1 MASGIYDEGG
11 SGKTGGLGGVEPAAA
26 RSGDY
31 QNIQATPQA
40 FGAQVGQ
47 AKEKLGAA
55 EERAGASAEQVSSNA
70 FELAHFQN
78 QIATDQSRNWLQGET
93 NKLLYGDPAKATTG
107 LDGKSIP
114 DTGFLGRQGSDAV
127 YGRQG
132 AMDAFD
138 DAVKQGR
145 EKLPPAAQ
153 IQYDNETA
161 RLRSVVMTQIGSH
174 YDQQYKSFVGDVNET
189 KATQALASVYASP
202 NDPGVMSMSSKDLFD
217 ARTNQAVLKYG
228 DTPEVRNGA
237 LTDARKE
244 LLKAQTIS
252 MAVTDPVGADK
263 HLEQFKD
270 VAGSDYPLLKEHLK
284 ARVEQQ
290 QGIAAGGD
298 AVKKAAQGGVPVL
311 PVAGTQGGARGG
323 AITPARVSDA
333 ILGQESGHNPNAAT
347 SVTGAVG
354 QAQIEPATFQQYAQ
368 PGENIHNPQDNL
380 AVHQRIIN
388 DYMQRYGGDAQ
399 RVAVA
404 YFSGPGNVAPAGSP
418 TPWVENKS
426 DPNGKSTSSY
436 VYDVSRRLGGTGGSP
451 IDTKAQAYRTI
462 MDDAT
467 LSQGAKDHA
476 IQFISRTYTQAQVAA
491 EEDAKALKE
500 RKEGAYSDVMHKLMT
515 GDTKNIVNYIDQNQ
529 DLTGEEK
536 KSLWELSAKPPGDSA
551 AAYGTGFYDVY
562 RNITAQPGDPKRI
575 GDASEIFKRG
585 GPDGDLT
592 LAGVEKAFQ
601 IFQWNQKSVENSSV
615 NRTKVSFL
623 KYAHD
628 EFAGSEDPFM
638 PKNKKGEAIFNS
650 QFVPRFEIAYDKWVK
665 AGNDPMDPKG
675 PVNKENVDK
684 LMNEIYPKR
693 QRNMDDVTETPGAG
707 PQQST
712 APTGVNQGAWD
723 KMLATPPQT
732 ESGTPFSRGAWVKA
746 LSNLAKDPSPENQR
760 AFDESQFGKGE
771 GAIKANE
778 IIQQLIPQR
787 HSSFLGGPAE
797 PQYPM
802 TGVRG

>member
-1 MASGIYDEGG
+1 MANVPYDEGG
-11 SGKTGGLGGVEPAAA
+11 AGKSGGLGGVEPIATRPA
-26 RSGDY
+26 DY
-31 QNIQATPQA
+31 QTIRATPQA
-40 FGAQVGQ
+40 FGAQVGE
-47 AKEKLGAA
+47 AKERLGTA
-55 EERAGASAEQVSSNA
+55 EERLGTSAEQVSSNA

-93 NKLLYGDPAKATTG
+93 NKLLYGDPAKSTTG
-107 LDGKSIP
+107 PDGKPIP

-132 AMDAFD
+132 VMDAFD

-145 EKLPPAAQ
+145 EKLSPAAQ
-153 IQYDNETA
+153 LQYDNETA
-161 RLRSVVMTQIGSH
+161 RLRSVVMNQIGSH
-174 YDQQYKSFVGDVNET
+174 YDTQYKNFVGDINET
-189 KATQALASVYASP
+189 KATQALAAVYSNP
-202 NDPGVMSMSSKDLFD
+202 NDPGYMGLYSKDLFD

-228 DTPEVRNGA
+228 DTQQVRDAA
-237 LTDARKE
+237 LSDARKE
-244 LLKAQTIS
+244 LLKAQTVS
-252 MAVTDPVGADK
+252 MGVTDPVAADK

-290 QGIAAGGD
+290 EGIAAGTE
-298 AVKKAAQGGVPVL
+298 AVKKAAREGVPVL
-311 PVAGTQGGARGG
+311 PAAGGQGAARGG
-323 AITPARVSDA
+323 PMTPARVSDA

-354 QAQIEPATFQQYAQ
+354 QAQIEPATFAQYAN

-380 AVHQRIIN
+380 AVHQRIIS
-388 DYMQRYGGDAQ
+388 DYMQRYNGDAQ

-418 TPWVENKS
+418 TPWIENKS
-426 DPNGKSTSSY
+426 DSNGKTTSSY
-436 VYDVSRRLGGTGGSP
+436 VYDVSRRLGATGGSP
-451 IDTKAQAYRTI
+451 VDTKAQAYRTV
-462 MDDAT
+462 MVDPN

-476 IQFISRTYTQAQVAA
+476 ITFINRTYTQAQVAA
-491 EEDAKALKE
+491 EEDAKAIKE
-500 RKEGAYSDVMHKLMT
+500 RKEGAYSDIMHKLMT
-515 GDTKNIVNYIDQNQ
+515 GDTKNIVNDIDQNQ

-562 RNITAQPGDPKRI
+562 RNITAPPGDPKRI

-601 IFQWNQKSVENSSV
+601 IFQQNQKSVENASV
-615 NRTKVSFL
+615 NQTKASFL

-628 EFAGSEDPFM
+628 EFAGAEDQFV
-638 PKNKKGEAIFNS
+638 PKNKKGETIFNS
-650 QFVPRFEIAYDKWVK
+650 QFVPRFEMAYDKWVK

-675 PVNKENVDK
+675 PMTKESVDK
-684 LMNEIYPKR
+684 MMNEIYPKR
-693 QRNMDDVTETPGAG
+693 QRNMDAVTEATGAG

-723 KMLATPPQT
+723 KILATPPQT
-732 ESGTPFSRGAWVKA
+732 EAGTPFSRGAWIKA
-746 LSNLAKDPSPENQR
+746 LSSLAKDPTPENQR

-771 GAIKANE
+771 GAIKAND

-787 HSSFLGGPAE
+787 HSSFIGGPAE
-797 PQYPM
+797 SQYPM
-802 TGVRG
+802 IGVRG